1 MKTIRYSKMVIGG
14 SNQCSTLIL
23 SSCGSHQSNEMYTA
37 QLAELM
43 LKKSKNWIIDGE
55 EVLDQVTSLYELLK
69 ELKKENS
76 QEVFIHLKTKHYDY
90 WFMRGISVTDSILDL
105 CDVLTDKHNNSLD
118 LRATCSINDPVYWE
132 VS

>member
-23 SSCGSHQSNEMYTA
+23 SSCGSHQSNEMYTT

-76 QEVFIHLKTKHYDY
+76 QEVF
-90 WFMRGISVTDSILDL
+90 MRGISVTDSILDM

>member
-23 SSCGSHQSNEMYTA
+23 SSCGNHQSNEMYTT
-37 QLAELM
+37 QLAKLM
-43 LKKSKNWIIDGE
+43 LDKSKNWIIDGE
-55 EVLDQVTSLYELLK
+55 EVLDQVSGLYELLK

-76 QEVFIHLKTKHYDY
+76 HEVFIHLKTNHYDY
-90 WFMRGISVTDSILDL
+90 WFMRGISLTDSILDL
-105 CDVLTDKHNNSLD
+105 CDVLTDKHKNSLD
-118 LRATCSINDPVYWE
+118 LRATCSMNDPVYWE

>member
-23 SSCGSHQSNEMYTA
+23 SSCESRQFKETYTTR
-37 QLAELM
+37 LAEEM
-43 LKKSKNWIIDGE
+43 LKKSKSWIIDGE
-55 EVLDQVTSLYELLK
+55 EVLDQVNALYELLR
-69 ELKKENS
+69 ELKRGAS
-76 QEVFIHLKTKHYDY
+76 YDVFIHLKTNHYDY

-105 CDVLTDKHNNSLD
+105 CDVLTDKHKTPLD
-118 LRATCSINDPVYWE
+118 LRATCSMNNPVYWE

>member
-23 SSCGSHQSNEMYTA
+23 SSCGSHQSNEMYTT

-90 WFMRGISVTDSILDL
+90 WFMRGISVTDSILDM
-105 CDVLTDKHNNSLD
+105 CDVLTDKHNHSLD

>member
-23 SSCGSHQSNEMYTA
+23 SSCESHQSNEMYTT

-69 ELKKENS
+69 ELKKGNS

-90 WFMRGISVTDSILDL
+90 WFMRGISVTDNILDM

>member
-23 SSCGSHQSNEMYTA
+23 SSCESHQSNEMYTT

-69 ELKKENS
+69 ELKKGNS

-90 WFMRGISVTDSILDL
+90 WFMRGISVTDSILDM

>member
-23 SSCGSHQSNEMYTA
+23 SSCMSRQSNEMYAT
-37 QLAELM
+37 QLAKLM
-43 LKKSKNWIIDGE
+43 LDKSKSWIIDGE
-55 EVLDQVTSLYELLK
+55 EVLDQVSGLYELLK
-69 ELKKENS
+69 ELKKGNS

-90 WFMRGISVTDSILDL
+90 WFMRGISVTDSILDM

-118 LRATCSINDPVYWE
+118 LRATCSMNDPVYWE